1 MTLSILQG
9 TSVHY
14 LGYPG
19 DASAYGEGG
28 APGVAYTYRGQAGGL
43 GDFLGGQA
51 DHGATYG
58 GPGGIYVG
66 PGGIYG
72 GPGDTFGSQ
81 GTVYVP
87 ASRRGEV
94 DKTE

>member
-1 MTLSILQG
+1 MSCETLSTLQG

-19 DASAYGEGG
+19 DASAYEEGG
-28 APGVAYTYRGQAGGL
+28 APGVAYTYRGQGQAGGL
-43 GDFLGGQA
+43 GDAFGGQA
-51 DHGATYG
+51 DHGVTFN
-58 GPGGIYVG
+58 G

-87 ASRRGEV
+87 AGRRGEV